1 MDTRHA
7 ARLAAL
13 TAFGALPASALA
25 NDPHDARMVAKYEQA
40 MTTTHEVARDPI
52 GELTRLLGRPPR

>member
-1 MDTRHA
+1 MDKGHA

-25 NDPHDARMVAKYEQA
+25 SDTDDARMADKYHRA
-40 MTTTHEVARDPI
+40 MSTAREVARDPI
-52 GELTRLLGRPPR
+52 GELTRLLDGAAD